1 MDDQDKSVNERWGYR
16 AQPGERGYVAN
27 RDYASGE
34 YAAPSNEDDARPIAD
49 QERRTAQIRS
59 EIDHTR
65 AEMSETIE
73 AIEDRLRPRN
83 MASRAAESVRDRAV
97 GAVKQVASSARE
109 RLPYR
114 STQRLDSGSGVLDRV
129 RENPVPATLAAVS
142 IAWLAF
148 AGKRSSGDGYSTAIY
163 GSTVGEPY
171 VRETRISTD
180 VGDESAS
187 ATSDRSARTMARDAV
202 ERSHQVMQRT
212 GQRMQDTTARAQ
224 HQARRMAYENP
235 LMMGA
240 VAAIAGLAI
249 GMALPRTERENDLM
263 GEARDSLVERG
274 RETVRDTAEKVQGVA
289 QDVQRIV
296 TNTVTGAT
304 RGEGGG
310 SADR

>member
-1 MDDQDKSVNERWGYR
+1 
-16 AQPGERGYVAN
+16 
-27 RDYASGE
+27 
-34 YAAPSNEDDARPIAD
+34 
-49 QERRTAQIRS
+49 
-59 EIDHTR
+59 
-65 AEMSETIE
+65 
-73 AIEDRLRPRN
+73 
-83 MASRAAESVRDRAV
+83 
-97 GAVKQVASSARE
+97 
-109 RLPYR
+109 
-114 STQRLDSGSGVLDRV
+114 
-129 RENPVPATLAAVS
+129 VS

-148 AGKRSSGDGYSTAIY
+148 AGKRSAGDGYSTAIY

-171 VRETRISTD
+171 LRETRISTD
-180 VGDESAS
+180 VADESAS
-187 ATSDRSARTMARDAV
+187 PASDRSARTMARDAV
-202 ERSHQVMQRT
+202 ERSQQVMQRT

-249 GMALPRTERENDLM
+249 GMALPRTERENELM

-296 TNTVTGAT
+296 TNTVTGTT